1 MVVFPEA
8 GGPNITTF
16 GTVEEK
22 DLAVSAGR
30 DKAASPV
37 SAGRDK
43 AASPVSAALGLF
55 LSSPDFISAS
65 DTVIHNP
72 EAGRRS
78 RPRTHSLCLER

>member
-37 SAGRDK
+37 SA
-43 AASPVSAALGLF
+43 VLGLF
-55 LSSPDFISAS
+55 LSSPDFISAR